1 MFAARARRK
10 PRDMPELDGTW
21 DVRRTGGLLPPLSG
35 VEKRISGN
43 RGETR
48 VRGLTGVPFDV
59 VGLEL
64 RYRAPFNGFV
74 DVLTPIDDGFRGRAT
89 VFGRT
94 FGHFE
99 LIPSRGGT
107 MSTVNEELVKYIDE
121 AHAMEQNVL
130 RMLDGMISTTDD
142 PEIVRELEHH
152 KIETEG
158 HADRMKERLAAHG
171 ATPSMVKQAGGI
183 LGALAKM
190 PLDMVR
196 GDKAG
201 RNARDG
207 YATEHME
214 IASYELLKRVARRA
228 DDEETAAACD
238 EIIAQ
243 ERAFAETIAANWDR
257 ITDLSLRESGVVVAQ
272 S

>member
-1 MFAARARRK
+1 VSK
-10 PRDMPELDGTW
+10 LDGTW
-21 DVRRTGGLLPPLSG
+21 EVRRTGGLLPPLAG
-35 VEKRISGN
+35 VRKHISGS
-43 RGETR
+43 RGETSVGR
-48 VRGLTGVPFDV
+48 VAGVPFDV

-64 RYRAPFNGFV
+64 HYRRPFTGFV
-74 DVLTPIDDGFRGRAT
+74 DVLSPDGDSFEGRAT
-89 VFGRT
+89 VFGREL
-94 FGHFE
+94 GRFE
-99 LIPSRGGT
+99 MTRIRGGT
-107 MSTVNEELVKYIDE
+107 MATVNEQLIKHIDE

-142 PEIVRELEHH
+142 PDIVRELEHH

-158 HADRMKERLAAHG
+158 HSERMKARLAAHG
-171 ATPSMVKQAGGI
+171 ATPSVVKQAGGI

-196 GDKAG
+196 GEKAG

-214 IASYELLKRVARRA
+214 IASYELLKRVAMRA
-228 DDEETAAACD
+228 GDDETVTACD

-243 ERAFAETIAANWDR
+243 EQAFAHTIAASWDR
-257 ITDLSLRESGVVVAQ
+257 FAELSLRESGATVT
-272 S
+272 